1 MRLHRIPQTDAVL
14 FDLDGVIIDSNPAI
28 INAWT
33 SVSEEYGYTLTR
45 VDVERFIIGASYEY
59 TMRSLFPGMAPDVKS
74 VFHSKVDELEQ
85 DAWCDL
91 IPGVASF
98 IEDLKSCNIKTGLVT
113 SSWPEK
119 INRVLQQHNLDGFD
133 TIVSRNDVLRGKPD
147 PLPYLVAMEEL
158 HLKPQNC
165 LIFEDSDN
173 GIRSALS
180 SGAHCIAID
189 NDFNN
194 LVSVKDFTELEIS
207 TEDLIF
213 TFSSGEK
220 GIRLYKTS

>member
-33 SVSEEYGYTLTR
+33 SISEEYGYTLTR
-45 VDVERFIIGASYEY
+45 ADVERFIIGASYEY
-59 TMRSLFPGMAPDVKS
+59 TMRNLFPGMAPDVKS